1 MSDKNTS
8 SQGDFI
14 KKQILFITIGEWGY
28 SRSWTFFSGMKETG
42 LPVTFL
48 KTTSSRLVKEILLLR
63 KQYSRD
69 DIFIIM
75 SPSQILVPIVRFF
88 LGPNIILDAG
98 WSLFEGT
105 VISRKRFGLFGYNAV
120 KNYLI
125 DLTASHLARKVILES
140 EAQKYFYKK
149 IFFMPKQK
157 CYVLYT
163 GIEELAF
170 YENRD
175 YLKPIDLFN
184 NKKIILF
191 RGKFNPEAGIEIL
204 SEATKLL
211 SSEKIT
217 FWVFCPGLPSNIH
230 FSSNTIISKD
240 FLSKSEIATI
250 QTACAISLGQLA
262 NHSRLKRTIPHKAF
276 EAAYLASPYLSAR
289 NEGVLEL
296 FTEGKDIEC
305 FTPGDPSDLA
315 NKIMNLINDSDKL
328 DSMSIEIHSTYN
340 NLMSQSKLTTQ
351 LLQII
356 GP

>member
-1 MSDKNTS
+1 
-8 SQGDFI
+8 
-14 KKQILFITIGEWGY
+14 
-28 SRSWTFFSGMKETG
+28 MKEIG

-48 KTTSSRLVKEILLLR
+48 KTTSLGLMKEILLLR
-63 KQYSRD
+63 RLYSRE
-69 DIFIIM
+69 DIFIVM
-75 SPSQILVPIVRFF
+75 SPSQILVPIIRFF
-88 LGPNIILDAG
+88 LGRNVILDAG

-105 VISRKRFGLFGYNAV
+105 VISRNRFGLFGCNAV

-125 DLTASHLARKVILES
+125 DFTASHLARKVILES
-140 EAQKYFYKK
+140 EAQKHFYKK
-149 IFFMPKQK
+149 VFFISKQK

-163 GIEELAF
+163 GIEEAAF
-170 YENRD
+170 YINRD
-175 YLKPIDLFN
+175 YLKPKDLFN

-191 RGKFNPEAGIEIL
+191 RGKFNPEAGMEIL

-217 FWVFCPGLPSNIH
+217 FWVFCPGLPSSIH
-230 FSSNTIISKD
+230 FSSNTIVSRD
-240 FLSKSEIATI
+240 LLSKSEIASI
-250 QTACAISLGQLA
+250 QTACTMSLGQLA

-315 NKIMNLINDSDKL
+315 KKIMNLIYNSDKL
-328 DSMSIEIHSTYN
+328 CSMSTEIYSTYN
-340 NLMSQSKLTTQ
+340 NLISQSKLTNQ
-351 LLQII
+351 FLQII